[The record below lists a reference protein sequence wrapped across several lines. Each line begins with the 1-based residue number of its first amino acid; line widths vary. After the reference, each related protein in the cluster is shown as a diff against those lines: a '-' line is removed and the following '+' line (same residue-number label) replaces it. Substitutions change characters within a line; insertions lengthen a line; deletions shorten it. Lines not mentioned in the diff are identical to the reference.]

1 MEKGKQEEN
10 DEVID
15 VLGEHQ
21 PRMGCV
27 YESLHWIEKRMWRLD
42 SVMPILGNVGRKW
55 M

>member
-27 YESLHWIEKRMWRLD
+27 YESLHWIEKRGCGGWIVLC
-42 SVMPILGNVGRKW
+42 PY
-55 M
+55 